1 MQGRGVVVVETRV
14 GGVGEVY
21 ADLRG
26 VSVCIGRE
34 KRGRVT
40 LVYWKNRVIF

>member
-1 MQGRGVVVVETRV
+1 MRGRGVVVVETRV
-14 GGVGEVY
+14 GGIGEVY

-34 KRGRVT
+34 RKGEGEGDFGI
-40 LVYWKNRVIF
+40 LEE